1 MARKRR
7 DSRTVRLESGG
18 TITISFRFSN
28 FDLNDR
34 DREFVAYLIDM
45 ARDYEASRPSDD
57 GGRKRRARR
66 AEPAEADPA
75 IANEL

>member
-7 DSRTVRLESGG
+7 DSRTVPLDSGG

-28 FDLNDR
+28 FDLSDR

-45 ARDYEASRPSDD
+45 AREYEASKPPDNA
-57 GGRKRRARR
+57 GRKRRSRR
-66 AEPAEADPA
+66 AEPSEADPA
-75 IANEL
+75 IADDL